1 MRINPVSEYKTNN
14 QVAFQKGLTQGFIEK
29 ANKLNYKKIKK
40 LAKKKGIETVL
51 FDGKL
56 SVAASCLA
64 AAEIMQSLGLKLP
77 KKFSFEPLPEDTSGR
92 CIYPDETIQMN
103 SNVFPFR
110 GLLSQ
115 DTYETYRLGTP
126 LTKHF
131 LNTYIHEF
139 MHAANDA
146 NISKNRSVKESL
158 HIMRFLQRY
167 TPTKEILDPIVLRP
181 VWEIWEPSWNDNSI
195 LGKNASKDLMEFFAD
210 NATFEIT
217 LFLSRK
223 NNALGENSGDNVFF
237 NPKGKKPLTLS
248 FLEDK
253 KDSWWDRTFNKRE
266 VVRRN
271 LLKAIWEGDINTI
284 LIKYGEYIRLKKD

>member
-29 ANKLNYKKIKK
+29 ANKLGYKKMKN
-40 LAKKKGIETVL
+40 LAKAKGIETVL

-64 AAEIMQSLGLKLP
+64 AAEIMQSLGFKLP
-77 KKFSFEPLPEDTSGR
+77 KKFSFEPLPEKSSGR
-92 CIYPDETIQMN
+92 CIYPDEKVQMN
-103 SNVFPFR
+103 SNVWPFR
-110 GLLSQ
+110 SLISQ
-115 DTYETYRLGTP
+115 DTYETYRQNTP

-158 HIMRFLQRY
+158 SIMHLLQKF
-167 TPTKEILDPIVLRP
+167 TPAIEILDPKVSRP
-181 VWEIWEPSWNDNSI
+181 TWDIYEKSWNGSI
-195 LGKNASKDLMEFFAD
+195 LGENASKDLMEFFAD
-210 NATFEIT
+210 NATFEIS
-217 LFLSRK
+217 LYLSRK
-223 NNALGENSGDNVFF
+223 GNALGENSGDNVFL
-237 NPKGKKPLTLS
+237 NPKSKEPLTLS

-253 KDSWWDRTFNKRE
+253 KDSWWDRIFNKRE

-271 LLKAIWEGDINTI
+271 LLKAIWDGDIDTI
-284 LIKYGEYIRLKKD
+284 LITYGEYIRPKKD